1 MPRKSSI
8 IDSKNTEEKLNKPRL
23 SKKDKTVTISATE
36 TVATLVTSP
45 VTTPVATLVT
55 NPVASPVTNPVAS
68 PVTTL
73 VTSPVTTLE
82 TISSPVT
89 NIVKP
94 KRGRKSKSELMALLN
109 NTNTNTNMLQLHI
122 DESASAISST
132 SSSSNNNNI
141 ITEMSDIKNEIIQTS
156 SVTKSVVDDDLDAVI
171 VNDLETDVDDNKK
184 VIKKRGRKPKGGKII
199 QNIVINE
206 TQKVDKPNVILHLK
220 CSLKDL
226 QQSSTACSIESYNF
240 NSNELGY
247 DIISKNDNV
256 KAPKVIKDTTLSLS
270 SLGGVSSSLI
280 NDIKGFNI
288 VANTNTNSNTNS
300 NSSLV
305 KDRDL
310 DLSRNNYSKYSN
322 YDNDDDDYDDEDEEH
337 DDDYSDNK
345 NRGTSKTIWRKLK
358 QLEHNLHINNVNNKK
373 SACFWCTCDFDNPPI
388 YVPKHFINGTYHV
401 YGCFCSPECGVAHL
415 MNEPIDS
422 SAKFER
428 YHLLNHIYSKIY
440 DYKKNIKPAP
450 NPYYMLEK
458 FYGNLSIQEYRA
470 LLRNERLFLIVDK
483 PLTRILPELHEDND
497 EFILNNKIIASNNY
511 QLKSRMQKKK
521 PSKGLIMNE
530 KFGLAV

>member
-1 MPRKSSI
+1 MPRKSNAAKI
-8 IDSKNTEEKLNKPRL
+8 TDIVPDTVVANTVVPDTIVTNTVVPNTEVKTRKPRV
-23 SKKDKTVTISATE
+23 SKKDISANE
-36 TVATLVTSP
+36 VVAINKNE
-45 VTTPVATLVT
+45 VAAI
-55 NPVASPVTNPVAS
+55 NKNEVAAINKNEVAKE
-68 PVTTL
+68 V
-73 VTSPVTTLE
+73 VKDAVVE
-82 TISSPVT
+82 A
-89 NIVKP
+89 KP
-94 KRGRKSKSELMALLN
+94 KRGRKSKQELLTALN
-109 NTNTNTNMLQLHI
+109 ATTAT
-122 DESASAISST
+122 T
-132 SSSSNNNNI
+132 
-141 ITEMSDIKNEIIQTS
+141 TTTTTPIKNTVELVVNEKQEQDFKQEKQDLKEEPEI
-156 SVTKSVVDDDLDAVI
+156 KDENDDDVDLDKK
-171 VNDLETDVDDNKK
+171 DGDDVKTT
-184 VIKKRGRKPKGGKII
+184 KKRGRKPKGGKII
-199 QNIVINE
+199 QNFVANE
-206 TQKVDKPNVILHLK
+206 TQKIDKPNIILHLK

-226 QQSSTACSIESYNF
+226 QQPSSCLVESYNF
-240 NSNELGY
+240 NSGNLNYDLLNKNEN
-247 DIISKNDNV
+247 ITR
-256 KAPKVIKDTTLSLS
+256 PTLPVSNS
-270 SLGGVSSSLI
+270 GGGGI

-288 VANTNTNSNTNS
+288 MVNPNLGKNEKIRDTETNDLKNEKIRDIAKYRES
-300 NSSLV
+300 
-305 KDRDL
+305 DL
-310 DLSRNNYSKYSN
+310 DLSRNNYSSYN
-322 YDNDDDDYDDEDEEH
+322 NDDDDYDDDDEDDEV
-337 DDDYSDNK
+337 DNK
-345 NRGTSKTIWRKLK
+345 TCSKNVWRKLK

-373 SACFWCTCDFDNPPI
+373 SACFWCTCDFDNPPV
-388 YVPKHFINGTYHV
+388 YVPKHYINGTYHV

-458 FYGNLSIQEYRA
+458 FYGNLSIQEYRS

>member
-1 MPRKSSI
+1 MPRKSNTVKVTNTDPI
-8 IDSKNTEEKLNKPRL
+8 IVANTVVPNTVVPNTEVKTRKPRV
-23 SKKDKTVTISATE
+23 SKKDTNEVVAVKAEANESVINEMTVKAVANEAVAKEVVINE
-36 TVATLVTSP
+36 MTVKAEAKEAVINEMTVKA
-45 VTTPVATLVT
+45 VV
-55 NPVASPVTNPVAS
+55 
-68 PVTTL
+68 
-73 VTSPVTTLE
+73 E
-82 TISSPVT
+82 
-89 NIVKP
+89 VKP
-94 KRGRKSKSELMALLN
+94 KRGRKSKQELLTALNAATTPNISTLKNTVELVVNEKQEQDFKEEQNLN
-109 NTNTNTNMLQLHI
+109 
-122 DESASAISST
+122 
-132 SSSSNNNNI
+132 
-141 ITEMSDIKNEIIQTS
+141 
-156 SVTKSVVDDDLDAVI
+156 DDDL
-171 VNDLETDVDDNKK
+171 NDHDNNDDDVDTNKK
-184 VIKKRGRKPKGGKII
+184 DSDDVKTTKKRGRKPKGGKII
-199 QNIVINE
+199 QNFVANE
-206 TQKVDKPNVILHLK
+206 TQKIDKPNIILHLK
-220 CSLKDL
+220 CCLKDL
-226 QQSSTACSIESYNF
+226 QQPSSCLVESYNF
-240 NSNELGY
+240 NSGNLNYDLLNKNEN
-247 DIISKNDNV
+247 ITK
-256 KAPKVIKDTTLSLS
+256 PSLPVS
-270 SLGGVSSSLI
+270 NSGGGGI

-288 VANTNTNSNTNS
+288 MVNTNLGKNDTTNDLKNEKIRDTSKNEKIRDIANYRDS
-300 NSSLV
+300 
-305 KDRDL
+305 DL
-310 DLSRNNYSKYSN
+310 DLSRNNYSN
-322 YDNDDDDYDDEDEEH
+322 YNNDDDDDYDDDVDED
-337 DDDYSDNK
+337 YDNK
-345 NRGTSKTIWRKLK
+345 TCSKNVWRKLK

-388 YVPKHFINGTYHV
+388 YVPKHYINGTYHV

-458 FYGNLSIQEYRA
+458 FYGNLSIQEYRS